1 MLSAMFLPFPSK
13 ITCCPQMQHAG
24 SVSVAG
30 SDGTEI
36 RQEIVFG
43 DGKSPGP
50 LTQRLYKTLLDLQT
64 GTDEM
69 LNEKYRDWIH
79 VVEP

>member
-1 MLSAMFLPFPSK
+1 MP
-13 ITCCPQMQHAG
+13 
-24 SVSVAG
+24 
-30 SDGTEI
+30 
-36 RQEIVFG
+36 EIVFG

-64 GTDEM
+64 GTNEM